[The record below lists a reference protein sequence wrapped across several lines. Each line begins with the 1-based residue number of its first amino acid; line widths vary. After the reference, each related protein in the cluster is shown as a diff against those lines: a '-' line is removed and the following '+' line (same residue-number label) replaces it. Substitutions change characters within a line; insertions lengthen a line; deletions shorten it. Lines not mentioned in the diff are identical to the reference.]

1 MKKLLLLSM
10 AMVLFAGCSKDPTS
24 EPVRPDAGG
33 ERSVP
38 HFYGCA
44 MLDTSSPSTRGVANK
59 TKVWPT
65 TMVAT
70 DLTVKFL
77 NGTTENRKFVE
88 EVAKEWEKAAGIRF
102 FFVRDDQ
109 EALIRIGFDYVRG
122 MRTSWSY
129 TGMDILDLLDNQD
142 EPTIH
147 FADWR
152 RIPDA
157 KKRSDVLRAFGQT
170 LGLELEY
177 RHPMLDPGWIRNE
190 DGTVNE
196 EEIRLYWEDELAE
209 FITWEELKKMVL
221 DPLSVNAR
229 FIAKTDYYDQESVM
243 NWPFFDEIAHSQR
256 PIERDSDYKT
266 ELSENDKEF
275 IKSLYGESFNGI
287 PDEDNYFPL
296 IEFNHTGTTIQFNVT
311 TSKRLVVIWD
321 EDAKECSY
329 VDLPTD
335 TTTMYSKTVSHTFAE
350 SKKRKV
356 IIGEML
362 EYGQAMPESSTAL
375 KKFSFT
381 GAVGAE
387 DIKVELYNLAL
398 EDISINGGKDFI
410 PQYLTFASNNNVKT
424 LHVMQ
429 TLGSFVNLDNC
440 QNLEVLATTP
450 TIYKPKTYQTLPT
463 VDVGIIG
470 DQDWKN
476 EFWPYKPMATYSL
489 GDSSGKGFD
498 IRNCNNL
505 NTICI
510 DNTQIKEVEFGENK
524 KLQYI
529 YFSSQPLYLVG
540 GGNPRGKYL
549 LDMVNKLPSRKGQTQ
564 GVIALRGIEVTK
576 KLFDET
582 SNTLEAQDLIPVV
595 NELRYAE
602 VLIDRITLGSI
613 ERVATAK
620 NWKII
625 WDSGVYI
632 R

>member
-24 EPVRPDAGG
+24 EPVRPDAEG

-44 MLDTSSPSTRGVANK
+44 MLDTPSPSTRGVANK
-59 TKVWPT
+59 LKVWPT
-65 TMVAT
+65 TMVANE
-70 DLTVKFL
+70 LTVKFL
-77 NGTTENRKFVE
+77 NGTTDNRQFVQ

-102 FFVRDDQ
+102 IFVRDNE
-109 EALIRIGFDYVRG
+109 EAIIRVGFDYVRG

-129 TGMDILDLLDNQD
+129 TGTDILDLLDKQD

-209 FITWEELKKMVL
+209 FISWEELKKMVL

-256 PIERDSDYKT
+256 PIERDLDYKT
-266 ELSENDKEF
+266 ELSDNDKAF
-275 IKSLYGESFNGI
+275 IKSLYGESFNGM
-287 PDEDNYFPL
+287 PDPLNYFPL
-296 IEFNHTGTTIQFNVT
+296 IEFNHNGTNIKFDVA

-321 EDAKECSY
+321 QDAKECSY

-335 TTTMYSKTVSHTFAE
+335 TTTLYSSTVSHTFAE

-362 EYGQAMPESSTAL
+362 EYGQEMPETSTAL
-375 KKFSFT
+375 KKFLFT
-381 GAVGAE
+381 NAAGADSIRV
-387 DIKVELYNLAL
+387 KLYNLAL
-398 EDISINGGKDFI
+398 DKISISGGSGFT
-410 PQYLTFASNNNVKT
+410 PQELTFASNEYIKELN
-424 LHVMQ
+424 LLY
-429 TLGSFVNLDNC
+429 TLGSFVNVDNC
-440 QNLEVLATTP
+440 KSLEVLTTTP
-450 TIYKPKTYQTLPT
+450 SVYKPLIPSGPVQYDGNFIEPIEHK
-463 VDVGIIG
+463 
-470 DQDWKN
+470 
-476 EFWPYKPMATYSL
+476 WPYIPMGTYSL
-489 GDSSGKGFD
+489 GNDEGKGFD
-498 IRNCNNL
+498 VRNCEAL
-505 NTICI
+505 TTICI
-510 DNTQIKEVEFGENK
+510 DNTQIKEVLFGENK
-524 KLQYI
+524 SLNYI
-529 YFSSQPLYLVG
+529 YFSSFPGYLVG
-540 GGNPRGKYL
+540 GGNPKGQYL
-549 LDMVNKLPSRKGQTQ
+549 LDMVNKLPSRLRTTR
-564 GVIALRGIEVTK
+564 GVVTLRGIGYYNSLNQKVVGAEEDSFNKPIIFRQRYGKVTLDRATYVKINEVA
-576 KLFDET
+576 
-582 SNTLEAQDLIPVV
+582 S
-595 NELRYAE
+595 
-602 VLIDRITLGSI
+602 S
-613 ERVATAK
+613 K
-620 NWKII
+620 NWLIYF
-625 WDSGVYI
+625 DSGVYLEN
-632 R
+632 